1 LASGIAVIR
10 VGAPTQVEMI
20 EKKHRIED
28 ALEAV
33 NSAQLGG
40 IHAGGGVPLARASKT
55 VQPGDLSEEQKLGF
69 EIVLRAIKEPIRQ
82 MAANAGLSPDLIA
95 DKVGDLE
102 GNEGYDFAEEKVT
115 DMLEAGIVDPVRV
128 TTSALRN
135 AVSVAS
141 ILLTTNYAIVETE

>member
-1 LASGIAVIR
+1 
-10 VGAPTQVEMI
+10 
-20 EKKHRIED
+20 
-28 ALEAV
+28 
-33 NSAQLGG
+33 
-40 IHAGGGVPLARASKT
+40 
-55 VQPGDLSEEQKLGF
+55 
-69 EIVLRAIKEPIRQ
+69 